1 MEKGLIFLKLI
12 HYKGQDM
19 CQLFLTMYIINIEK
33 KSVITSHHENG
44 QDKMNNCIFT
54 LTLTIP

>member
-19 CQLFLTMYIINIEK
+19 LSAALNDVHKRKVSSPLIM
-33 KSVITSHHENG
+33 
-44 QDKMNNCIFT
+44 KMAKT
-54 LTLTIP
+54 R